1 MTSMTY
7 ANNIFSSKNFEKI
20 CLFFVYLY
28 SLTVVP
34 FEHVGEISRNILI
47 VLSIPIIFIYRKEF
61 SKDPMVILLVL
72 AISVQIFSWINSII
86 YFPEFANQAP
96 KIDRLAKL
104 FTFIFLAY
112 WLKGKKS
119 RIYILWSF
127 FIIGFIVGCV
137 VHSDFTNE
145 ITKALSGHRVDFSI
159 KNSQFT
165 SMFASICFLILV
177 FILNQIRIEKSNI
190 NVIIQFLLVS
200 TILGAIVFS
209 AFVIITSQSR
219 QAWVALMISILM
231 LPIFHTIIYKA
242 TKATKAKGVILVY
255 LVLAI
260 SLISLWQLD
269 FIKNRVLK
277 EHKTWNS
284 IISGDVNHIPMS
296 SIGIRLNSWLE
307 ASQWIKERPIL
318 GTGPE
323 TIGLVIQQSEKF
335 QGRLKGFGH
344 LHNYH
349 IEVLV
354 SYGILGLLI
363 IYAMYYWLAKSLL
376 IRQQSDSNIK
386 PFTLFS
392 LVFIAFWSCINFF
405 ETFNGRTYGVF
416 THNIIFAG
424 LYTFYLTSSLKNKK
438 EL

>member
-1 MTSMTY
+1 MTSMTSMTY
-7 ANNIFSSKNFEKI
+7 ANNVFSSKNFEKI

-47 VLSIPIIFIYRKEF
+47 VLSIPIVFIYRKKF

-72 AISVQIFSWINSII
+72 AISVQTFSWINSLI

-104 FTFIFLAY
+104 FTFIFLAF
-112 WLKGKKS
+112 WLKGKKN
-119 RIYILWSF
+119 RIYILWSL
-127 FIIGFIVGCV
+127 FIIGFIVGCI

-145 ITKALSGHRVDFSI
+145 ITKALSGRRVDFSI
-159 KNSQFT
+159 KNAQFT
-165 SMFASICFLILV
+165 SMFASICFLVLV
-177 FILNQIRIEKSNI
+177 FILNQIRIDKLNK
-190 NVIIQFLLVS
+190 NTIIQFLLIPI
-200 TILGAIVFS
+200 ILGAIVFS
-209 AFVIITSQSR
+209 VFVIITAQSR
-219 QAWVALMISILM
+219 QAWVALVISLLM
-231 LPIFHTIIYKA
+231 LPVFHTIIYKS
-242 TKATKAKGVILVY
+242 TKVKSVILVY
-255 LVLAI
+255 LVLVI

-269 FIKNRVLK
+269 FVKNRVLN
-277 EHKTWNS
+277 EQKTWNS

-296 SIGIRLNSWLE
+296 SIGVRLNSWLE
-307 ASQWIKERPIL
+307 ASEWIKERPIL
-318 GTGPE
+318 GSGPE

-354 SYGILGLLI
+354 SYGVLGLLI

-376 IRQQSDSNIK
+376 IRQQSDKNIK

-392 LVFIAFWSCINFF
+392 LVFITFWSCINFF

-424 LYTFYLTSSLKNKK
+424 LYTFHLTFSIRNKK